1 MPTVQIF
8 NSFKEAVAEG
18 VHDLGADSLKFM
30 LTNVAPSLSN
40 TVKADLTEISA
51 GNGYT
56 AGGIAV
62 TVSSSAQTGGTYS
75 LALDSATFTASG
87 GSFAEFRYI
96 VLYNDTAGSDELI
109 GFLDYGAGYTLT
121 DGNTF
126 VLTAG
131 TFLTNA

>member
-1 MPTVQIF
+1 MATVQIF

-18 VHDLGADSLKFM
+18 VHDLGADTLKFM
-30 LTNVAPSLSN
+30 LTNTAPSLSN
-40 TVKADLTEISA
+40 SVKADLTEIAA

-56 AGGIAV
+56 AGGETATV
-62 TVSSSAQTGGTYS
+62 TGSSQSGGVYT
-75 LALDSATFTASG
+75 LALDNVTFTASA

-96 VLYNDTAGSDELI
+96 VLYNDTAASKELI
-109 GFLDYGAGYTLT
+109 GYIDYGAAYTLT

-126 VLTAG
+126 VLVAN